1 MISRNHSLKEHNT
14 FGFSVKAAMFAAPG
28 SVEEVISIVKS
39 GIMRNNRRLVI
50 GGGSN
55 LLFTRDFDGIVIHP
69 VIKGIEVRP
78 ADKDKVI
85 VTAGAGVEW
94 DDLAGWSVSN
104 GFGGTENLSLIPGH
118 TGAVAVQN
126 IGAYGAEAAEIVD
139 RVYCIDIESGEQME
153 FTNDE
158 CRFGYRDSIFK
169 GELKGKLI
177 ITAVSFALTLRHNF
191 KTGYGA
197 LNEEVDRL
205 GGLSLDNIRNAVI
218 TIRRSK
224 LPDPAVTGNAGSFFK
239 NPVVPEHIAA
249 EIKSKNPKA
258 PCFDAGEGLTKI
270 AAGWLIDQCGWKGY
284 RKGDAG
290 VFDKQALVLVN
301 HGNATGLQIAALAEE
316 IASSVSER
324 FGVDLEREVEIV

>member
-1 MISRNHSLKEHNT
+1 MILRNHSLKQLNT
-14 FGFSVKAAMFAAPG
+14 FGFPVKAAMYSAPD
-28 SVEEVISIVKS
+28 SVEKVISLIGS
-39 GIMRNNRRLVI
+39 GIIRNNNSLI
-50 GGGSN
+50 LGGGSN
-55 LLFTRDFDGIVIHP
+55 LLFTRDFDGIVINP
-69 VIKGIEVRP
+69 LIGGIEVSHVE
-78 ADKDKVI
+78 KNKVI

-94 DDLAGWSVSN
+94 DGLADWSVSN

-139 RVYCIDIESGEQME
+139 KVYCLDIESGEQLE
-153 FTNDE
+153 FTNNE

-169 GELKGKLI
+169 GELKGRII
-177 ITAVSFALTLRHNF
+177 ITSVSFALTLQHNF

-197 LNEEVDRL
+197 LSEEVDRL
-205 GGLSLDNIRNAVI
+205 GGLSLKNIRTAVI
-218 TIRRSK
+218 SIRRSK
-224 LPDPAVTGNAGSFFK
+224 LPDPAITGNAGSFFK

-249 EIKSKNPKA
+249 GIKRSNPNA

-301 HGNATGLQIAALAEE
+301 YGNATGIQIAALAEE
-316 IASSVSER
+316 IAVSVSEK
-324 FGVDLEREVEIV
+324 FGVALEREVEII